1 MPIEVR
7 RHSRAKRFVLRVSG
21 GVIQLTIPTRA
32 RIGEAARW
40 ARSQTTFVEKR
51 LAEEPEAR
59 PFVMGG
65 AVPILGEELEIVP
78 GLKVHGERDGN
89 RWAIAP
95 AAPELLAKRM
105 EQGLRKVAQSEGERA
120 LKSFWRQLG
129 VPDGDVSVRAYK
141 RRWGACGSDGST
153 ALNWRLVFAPRFVFD
168 YVAAHEAA
176 HRLEMN
182 HSQQFWSIVEGLDPE
197 YTDAERWL
205 KDHGASLY
213 AHGASP
219 KP

>member
-7 RHSRAKRFVLRVSG
+7 RHPRAKRFVLRVSG

-32 RIGEAARW
+32 RIGEAASW
-40 ARSQTTFVEKR
+40 ARSQAAFVEKR
-51 LAEEPEAR
+51 LAGEPEAR
-59 PFVMGG
+59 PFVMGET
-65 AVPILGEELEIVP
+65 VPVLGEELEIVQ
-78 GLKVHGERDGN
+78 GLKVHGEREAG

-95 AAPELLAKRM
+95 AAPDALAKRM
-105 EQGLRKVAQSEGERA
+105 EQGLRKVALLEGERA
-120 LKSFWRQLG
+120 LKSFWQKLG

-182 HSQQFWSIVEGLDPE
+182 HSRRFWSIVEELDPK
-197 YTDAERWL
+197 YPKAERWL

-213 AHGASP
+213 AYGASLDA
-219 KP
+219 